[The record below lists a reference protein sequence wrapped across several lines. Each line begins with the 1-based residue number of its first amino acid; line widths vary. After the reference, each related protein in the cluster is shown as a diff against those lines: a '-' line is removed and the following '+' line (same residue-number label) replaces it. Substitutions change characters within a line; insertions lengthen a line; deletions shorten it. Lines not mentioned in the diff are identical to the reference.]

1 MIDIIINFLKSL
13 FIKDKEKPSI
23 LTDVSMEAL
32 HNMSIT
38 GDDVAKALG
47 HMDEDGEFITEV
59 QQEKQEMS
67 KFDEIIEGVLKHE
80 GGYVNDPTDLG
91 GETNYGITKRFYPDV
106 DIKNLTK
113 EGAKEIYKKDYWDKN
128 KVDDLPDDLKH
139 IYFDMCVNQGRGT
152 AVKVLQRAIN
162 GKGGKIA
169 VDGGFGPGTK
179 GALAKYKPSVER
191 VRCYRL
197 KHYYDLVNKKPEQE
211 KFLFGWYRR
220 ALEV

>member
-32 HNMSIT
+32 HNLSVT

>member
-1 MIDIIINFLKSL
+1 MIKLIIDFLKSL
-13 FIKDKEKPSI
+13 FIKDKEEP
-23 LTDVSMEAL
+23 TMEAL
-32 HNMSIT
+32 HNISIPMDTKFRVVDDAGVDIET
-38 GDDVAKALG
+38 GKYVGDSGIPK
-47 HMDEDGEFITEV
+47 
-59 QQEKQEMS
+59 EKEEMS
-67 KFDEIIEGVLKHE
+67 KFDEIIEGVLEDE

-162 GKGGKIA
+162 GKGGKIS

-197 KHYYDLVNKKPEQE
+197 KHYYDLVNRKPEQE

-220 ALEV
+220 TLEV

>member
-1 MIDIIINFLKSL
+1 MINTIINFLKSL
-13 FIKDKEKPSI
+13 FIKDKEEP
-23 LTDVSMEAL
+23 TMEAL
-32 HNMSIT
+32 HNISIPSDTKFRVVDDAGVDIET
-38 GDDVAKALG
+38 GKYVGDYG
-47 HMDEDGEFITEV
+47 ITE
-59 QQEKQEMS
+59 EKQEMS

-139 IYFDMCVNQGRGT
+139 IYFDMCVNQVRGT
-152 AVKVLQRAIN
+152 AVRVLQRAIN